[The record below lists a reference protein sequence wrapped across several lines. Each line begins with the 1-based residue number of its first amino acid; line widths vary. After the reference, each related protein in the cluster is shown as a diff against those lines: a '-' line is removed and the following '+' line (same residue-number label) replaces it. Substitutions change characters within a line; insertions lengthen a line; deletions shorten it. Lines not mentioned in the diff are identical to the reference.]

1 MYSIENSI
9 SHWDLIMSCIVMGV
23 YISGKLWLY
32 YNHTKDTTKP
42 KKGGVIRRGPE
53 WD

>member
-1 MYSIENSI
+1 MNNELNA
-9 SHWDLIMSCIVMGV
+9 WDVLIGCIVCIL

-32 YNHTKDTTKP
+32 YNHTKDNKGT
-42 KKGGVIRRGPE
+42 KKGGVIRRGTE